1 MASTYKGKVHFPQTP
16 GSGYEWANLLS
27 QYLPSPAP
35 MGQVL
40 FVDLNSGSNTAGYG
54 FSPGAPFKTLDYALG
69 QTRPDTD
76 DWIFLLPNHVE
87 TLTAAG
93 TSLGNGGVF
102 AGPTLSNGVTVQGIG
117 NGRNRPTFNYTT
129 ASAASFNVSAANFTI
144 RNCVFTPTGFGAITA
159 AMNVTANDFTMD
171 GCEWQISTGANAP
184 VLGILT
190 AATAARFTVTNSRFL
205 GPATSTQ
212 TCTAAI
218 QHEVG
223 IDYVI
228 RGCEF
233 MGKFTQG
240 IKNATAILGGLIHDN
255 SFHIYAAST
264 LAIVVHASST
274 PVISRNRIVVASGT
288 APITGT
294 IASYVDNKW
303 TTEGIGISAGS
314 ALTF

>member
-1 MASTYKGKVHFPQTP
+1 MASKYLGKTHFAEVT

-27 QYLPSPAP
+27 RYLPPGIAP
-35 MGQVL
+35 QGNVY
-40 FVDLNSGSNTAGYG
+40 FVDSNSGTNSAGYG
-54 FSPGAPFKTLDYALG
+54 FSPAAAFKTLDYALG

-76 DWIFLLPNHVE
+76 DWVFLLPNHVE

-117 NGRNRPTFNYTT
+117 NGRNRPTLNYTT
-129 ASAASFNVSAANFTI
+129 AIGASFNVSALNFTI
-144 RNCVFTPTGFGAITA
+144 RNCVFTPNGFGAITA
-159 AMNVTANDFTMD
+159 AMNVTGADFSMD
-171 GCEWQISTGANAP
+171 NCEWQLSTGTNAP

-190 AATAARFTVTNSRFL
+190 AATATRFTVTNSRFL

-228 RGCEF
+228 KGCEF
-233 MGKFTQG
+233 MGKFTQA
-240 IKNATAILGGLIHDN
+240 IKNVAAILGGLIHDN
-255 SFHIYAAST
+255 SFHMYSSN
-264 LAIVVHASST
+264 LAIVVAAGST
-274 PVISRNRIVVASGT
+274 PVISRNRIVVAAGT

-294 IASYVDNKW
+294 IASYVNNSW
-303 TTEGIGISAGS
+303 TTEGVGISAGA